1 LSYRSPW
8 AFIPGIEYYTELFGF
23 NPLNIL
29 VLIHHAKTQSSTAR
43 PPSAVKAAFDR
54 AVAPPAAPPVEEDES
69 AVDEASSPPLS
80 VALADSVAELSATA
94 TVEDELTT
102 PVLLPCSSVTVLTT
116 STVELPVTLA

>member
-1 LSYRSPW
+1 L

-54 AVAPPAAPPVEEDES
+54 AVAPPAAPPVVEDDS
-69 AVDEASSPPLS
+69 AADPVDEASSPPLS

-102 PVLLPCSSVTVLTT
+102 LVLLPCSSVTVLTT